1 MKDFLEIFE
10 NSVIW
15 TALIGWFIAQ
25 VLKVIFVC
33 IKHKKLDFRR
43 FVGSGGMPSSHS
55 ATVCA
60 LTTAC
65 AVKYGFA
72 SPALAISLVFSA
84 IVMRDAAGVRWE
96 TGEQAKILNKI
107 TNELFT
113 GNTDDINTSLKELVG
128 HTPFQV
134 VMGAVTGV
142 IVAFALSFAFGPFTV

>member
-1 MKDFLEIFE
+1 MYTFDAFISNYPLL
-10 NSVIW
+10 VAGAAW
-15 TALIGWFIAQ
+15 CIAQ
-25 VLKVIFVC
+25 VLKIFTNLIQTHRVD
-33 IKHKKLDFRR
+33 LNMLFA
-43 FVGSGGMPSSHS
+43 SGGMPSSHS

-96 TGEQAKILNKI
+96 TGEQAKLINKMMR
-107 TNELFT
+107 ELFSGDPEEIDT
-113 GNTDDINTSLKELVG
+113 GLKELVG

-134 VMGAVTGV
+134 AIGALLG
-142 IVAFALSFAFGPFTV
+142 IAIALLMWPLFS